1 MGEDFL
7 VNKLKYIDKKT
18 LCKYDLSEEFFL
30 NLGIE
35 INDIIPLRKVFVV
48 ITPNGKKI
56 LKIVNSTE
64 ERLEFI
70 DKSLEYI
77 SKKYPNVLSYFK
89 TKKDKVCEVWKE
101 EIYVLLDMID
111 GREAAFSNPVEIEI
125 CSKAIANM
133 HLAANGL
140 LDIIDEDLI
149 RENLGENLILSI
161 NDSYEMLENIK
172 YNVEKYRYKNEFDK
186 MFMLHVDCNLKQIK
200 KTLELLAVSDY
211 SSILQDKSK
220 IVLCHNDL
228 AHHNFIIDGEEV
240 KIIDFDY
247 CKLDSRIIDVA
258 NYIRKVIKN
267 FAYDSS
273 KVKLILDSYNSI
285 NKLSNEEI
293 KLLYVLLSFPKD
305 FVTITTN
312 YYYKQKS
319 WDEEVFINRFKG
331 KTENEVYR
339 KEFLDR
345 FITEFKQYFY

>member
-1 MGEDFL
+1 MGEDFFL
-7 VNKLKYIDKKT
+7 NKLKYIDKKT
-18 LCKYDLSEEFFL
+18 LCKYDLSEEFFS

-35 INDIIPLRKVFVV
+35 INDIIPLRKVFVLV
-48 ITPNGKKI
+48 TPSGKKI

-77 SKKYPNVLSYFK
+77 AKKYPNVLSYFK
-89 TKKDKVCEVWKE
+89 TKKDNICEVWKE
-101 EIYVLLDMID
+101 ETYVLLDMID
-111 GREAAFSNPVEIEI
+111 GREAVFSNPVEIEI

-133 HLAANGL
+133 HLAGSGL
-140 LDIIDEDLI
+140 LDIIDENLI
-149 RENLGENLILSI
+149 HENLGENLITSI
-161 NDSYEMLENIK
+161 NDSYEILENIK
-172 YNVEKYRYKNEFDK
+172 YNIEKYRYKNEFDK
-186 MFMLHVDCNLKQIK
+186 IFMLYVDYNLKQIK

-211 SSILQDKSK
+211 NSILQDKSK

-228 AHHNFIIDGEEV
+228 AHHNFIVDGEEV

-247 CKLDSRIIDVA
+247 CKVDTRIIDVA
-258 NYIRKVIKN
+258 NYIRKVVKN

-285 NKLSNEEI
+285 NRLSNEEI
-293 KLLYVLLSFPKD
+293 KLLYVLLSFPND
-305 FVTITTN
+305 FVTITTD

-319 WDEEVFINRFKG
+319 WDEDVFINRFKT
-331 KTENEVYR
+331 KISNEVYR

-345 FITEFKQYFY
+345 FITEFKEYFY

>member
-89 TKKDKVCEVWKE
+89 TKKDKVCEVWKG

-133 HLAANGL
+133 HLAGSGL
-140 LDIIDEDLI
+140 LDIIDEDLT
-149 RENLGENLILSI
+149 RENLGENLITSI

-172 YNVEKYRYKNEFDK
+172 YNVDKYRYKNEFDK
-186 MFMLHVDCNLKQIK
+186 MFMLHVDYNLKQIK

-211 SSILQDKSK
+211 NSILQDKSK

-319 WDEEVFINRFKG
+319 WDEEVFINRFRG
-331 KTENEVYR
+331 KIENEVYR

-345 FITEFKQYFY
+345 FITEFKEYFY